1 MSSDTL
7 YILLSLTAL
16 GAAVLS
22 GPTLLMARGV
32 LRPAFGPDI
41 ARARAPGLALGIGAG
56 ALAATAG
63 VGTVLGGSA
72 AVITAFLTLLVM
84 LAAMDMAWRWLP
96 LEWTLALAAL
106 GFGAAVLSGDVTTAA
121 LGAALGGGVLL
132 ALRQSFLTL
141 RKVEALGLGDI
152 WLAAALGALIG
163 PVHIIWLLGAAA
175 CLGLVLHFSARAPSR
190 QRLGVAFGAQ
200 LCVCA
205 PIFVAF

>member
-7 YILLSLTAL
+7 YIILSLAAL
-16 GAAVLS
+16 LIAFLA

-32 LRPAFGPDI
+32 LRARFGPDI
-41 ARARAPGLALGIGAG
+41 ARARAPGLAIGIGAG
-56 ALAATAG
+56 ALSATALIG
-63 VGTVLGGSA
+63 ATLGGPA

-96 LEWTLALAAL
+96 LEWTLALGAL
-106 GFGAAVLSGDVTTAA
+106 GFGAAVLSGDLTPAA

-132 ALRQSFLTL
+132 TLRQTFLIL
-141 RKVEALGLGDI
+141 RKVEALGIGDI
-152 WLAAALGALIG
+152 WLAAALGAFIG
-163 PVHIIWLLGAAA
+163 PIHIIWLLGAAA
-175 CLGLVLHFSARAPSR
+175 CFGLVIHFSSRTPSR
-190 QRLGVAFGAQ
+190 QRLGVAFGAH